1 MLTLLALSAFAAEPA
16 AEPVVVAEPVAPVEP
31 VAPAEPVVAVADDAL
46 AGDDNGTI
54 PEAGQGRGGYGPRSG
69 RGHPARPEEPAF
81 KLGGEFQLNFVAEHL
96 ERNGDPAYVDNP
108 PRPTFTIA
116 HFLPRAALDVTPW
129 LDMRAGIEFAAEPDS
144 PPVDPELIGDSL
156 AVSGTDETILDPR
169 FDELFV
175 RMHVGRNLRQNLRMG
190 VMHTSF
196 GLRDDYDKY
205 DHFFLGGQ
213 LAYMEPERR
222 FGVSPGID
230 IGVGYRIAWK
240 ELGALDLQLINGSG
254 VTRLDS
260 TASKDMVAR
269 LSLTPLQM
277 FDVRGS
283 VMHAGNATD
292 GHTHGAASLE
302 VNTQRFLPAI
312 NPRVVGEILLSRVTE
327 GGVNTDRLGWLVAGA
342 LDVPLHTIATDHLT
356 LLGSGSAFDPNFLV
370 GGPQTQATFDLNW
383 YVDIGANMYW
393 NTEGK
398 RPASGKRDR
407 QGIVAFTGLT
417 YEQVTPQNA
426 DLAIS
431 HSVVVQCGVS
441 R

>member
-1 MLTLLALSAFAAEPA
+1 
-16 AEPVVVAEPVAPVEP
+16 
-31 VAPAEPVVAVADDAL
+31 
-46 AGDDNGTI
+46 
-54 PEAGQGRGGYGPRSG
+54 
-69 RGHPARPEEPAF
+69 
-81 KLGGEFQLNFVAEHL
+81 VAEHL

-116 HFLPRAALDVTPW
+116 HFLPRAALEVTPW

-144 PPVDPELIGDSL
+144 PPVDPELIGDL
-156 AVSGTDETILDPR
+156 AVSGTDEAILDPR

-196 GLRDDYDKY
+196 GLRDDYDRY

-240 ELGALDLQLINGSG
+240 DLGALDLQLINGSG

-277 FDVRGS
+277 FDLRGS

-342 LDVPLHTIATDHLT
+342 LDVPLHTIATDHLS

-398 RPASGKRDR
+398 RRESGKRDHD
-407 QGIVAFTGLT
+407 GIVAFTGLT

>member
-1 MLTLLALSAFAAEPA
+1 MLILLALSAFAAEPA
-16 AEPVVVAEPVAPVEP
+16 SAETGTGGDSVAAEPVA
-31 VAPAEPVVAVADDAL
+31 AEPVLVVADDAL
-46 AGDDNGTI
+46 SSAGDDNGPI
-54 PEAGQGRGGYGPRSG
+54 PEAGQGRGGRGG
-69 RGHPARPEEPAF
+69 RQGHPGRPAEPAF

-129 LDMRAGIEFAAEPDS
+129 LDLRAGIEFAAEPDS
-144 PPVDPELIGDSL
+144 PPVDPDLIGDL

-196 GLRDDYDKY
+196 GLRDDYDRY

-230 IGVGYRIAWK
+230 IGVGYRLAWK
-240 ELGALDLQLINGSG
+240 DLGALDLQLINGSG

-327 GGVNTDRLGWLVAGA
+327 GGVITDRLGWLVAGA
-342 LDVPLHTIATDHLT
+342 LDVPLHTIATDHLS

-370 GGPQTQATFDLNW
+370 GTPQTLATFDLNW

-398 RPASGKRDR
+398 RPASGKRDHE
-407 QGIVAFTGLT
+407 GIVAFTGLT